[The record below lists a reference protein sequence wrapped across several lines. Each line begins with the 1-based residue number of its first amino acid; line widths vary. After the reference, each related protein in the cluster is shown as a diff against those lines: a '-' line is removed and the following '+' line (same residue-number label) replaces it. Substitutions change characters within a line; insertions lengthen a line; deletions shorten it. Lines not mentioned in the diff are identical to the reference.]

1 MSRLPFVALAF
12 AALLLA
18 PRLALAGQAAMGNIT
33 VEGAWSR
40 ATPGG
45 AEVAAGY
52 LTIVNH
58 SDVADRLV
66 SASTAIAGKTEIHQ
80 MKMSDGKMEM
90 RPLPDG
96 IEIPAKGTVALEPMG
111 YHLMLMQLKHPL
123 EKGETFAGSLT
134 FEHAGTID
142 VTFNVEGIGASG
154 PTAP

>member
-1 MSRLPFVALAF
+1 MRRLSLLALAL
-12 AALLLA
+12 AVLLLA
-18 PRLALAGQAAMGNIT
+18 PRLASAEQAGSGAIT
-33 VEGAWSR
+33 VEKAWSR

-66 SASTAIAGKTEIHQ
+66 SASTAIADKTEIHQ

-90 RPLPDG
+90 RRLPEG

>member
-18 PRLALAGQAAMGNIT
+18 PRLASAEQAGSGAIT
-33 VEGAWSR
+33 VEKAWSR

>member
-1 MSRLPFVALAF
+1 MRCLSLLALAF

-18 PRLALAGQAAMGNIT
+18 PRLALAGQAATGNIT
-33 VEGAWSR
+33 VDRAWSR
-40 ATPGG
+40 AMPGG

-58 SDVADRLV
+58 GDTPDRLV
-66 SASTAIAGKTEIHQ
+66 SVSTSVAGKTEIHQ
-80 MKMSDGKMEM
+80 MRMADGKMEM
-90 RPLPDG
+90 RPVPDG
-96 IEIPAKGTVALEPMG
+96 IEIPANGTVALEPMG

-123 EKGETFAGSLT
+123 QKGETFAGSLT
-134 FEHAGTID
+134 FEHAGTVD